1 MEPGEHL
8 LEAEEL
14 WRLTVA
20 HAPVGMALISTTG
33 EFLTVNHALCD
44 LLGYPV
50 EVLTEMVLW
59 QITHPDD
66 LQADLELVHRALS
79 GEISTFQMT
88 RRCLR
93 ADGTFVL
100 CDLSVALLRD
110 ADGTPLHFI
119 SQAMDAG
126 DLHAVTARLE
136 AAEQAVTAEQR
147 KVAALIDSTP
157 VGLVLLDAD
166 GAYQTWN
173 ARHEHFV
180 RLAFPDGHNR
190 AAGQVGFVFD
200 STQSRQLSVDEL
212 PSVRAAS
219 GEDYDDLVVWVGE
232 DPESRRAVSV
242 SARSIRDASGA
253 FRGATLS
260 HHDVTD
266 ALRVSRVKDEFVAL
280 VSHELRTPLAAAMAY
295 LELLEDSPGVD
306 GEVAQH
312 VRAARRN
319 VLRLS
324 HLVADLLF
332 SARAK
337 AGSFALD
344 PHPVDLAVILE
355 EALRSAAIA
364 AGDARVDLEAV
375 LPRRVEV
382 VADGARVRQVV
393 DNLLAN
399 VVAYAGRDR
408 RACLSVVEH
417 EGTVEIVVSDDG
429 EGIAVDDQRE
439 VFTPFF
445 RGQNARRHRVA
456 GTGLGLSIVR
466 TIAEAHGGSATLES
480 TPGEGT
486 TVRVTLAR

>member
-1 MEPGEHL
+1 MESGEHL

-20 HAPVGMALISTTG
+20 HAPIGMALISTDG
-33 EFLTVNHALCD
+33 EFLTVNLALCD

-50 EVLTEMVLW
+50 EVLSEMVLW
-59 QITHPDD
+59 EITHPDD
-66 LQADLELVHRALS
+66 IEADLALVRRALS
-79 GEISTFQMT
+79 GEISSFRMS
-88 RRCLR
+88 RRCRR

-110 ADGTPLHFI
+110 EAGVPLHFI
-119 SQAMDAG
+119 SQVVDIG
-126 DLHAVTARLE
+126 DRRAVAERLE
-136 AAEQAVTAEQR
+136 AAEAALTSEQR
-147 KVAALIDSTP
+147 KIAALIDSVP
-157 VGLVLLDAD
+157 VGLVMLDAT
-166 GAYQTWN
+166 GTHHAWN
-173 ARHEHFV
+173 ARHDHYA
-180 RLAFPDGHNR
+180 RLAYPDGHTGSS
-190 AAGQVGFVFD
+190 GQPGFVFD
-200 STQSRQLSVDEL
+200 GTQSHQLSTEEL
-212 PSVRAAS
+212 PSTRAAA
-219 GEDYDDLVVWVGE
+219 GEDYDDLVIWVGE
-232 DPESRRAVSV
+232 DPESRRALSV
-242 SARSIRDASGA
+242 SARAIRDSSGVFQGSA
-253 FRGATLS
+253 LS
-260 HHDVTD
+260 YHDVTD
-266 ALRVSRVKDEFVAL
+266 VLRVSRVKDEFVAL

-399 VVAYAGRDR
+399 VVAYAGRDSH
-408 RACLSVVEH
+408 ASLSVAEH
-417 EGTVEIVVSDDG
+417 EGEVEIVVSDDG

-445 RGQNARRHRVA
+445 RGQNARTHRVA

-466 TIAEAHGGSATLES
+466 TIAEAHGGSATVES
-480 TPGEGT
+480 TPGKGT

>member
-1 MEPGEHL
+1 MESGEHL
-8 LEAEEL
+8 PAEEL

-20 HAPVGMALISTTG
+20 HAPIGMALISTEG
-33 EFLTVNHALCD
+33 EFMTVNLALCD
-44 LLGYPV
+44 LLGYPA
-50 EVLTEMVLW
+50 EVLSTMVLW
-59 QITHPDD
+59 EITHPDD
-66 LQADLELVHRALS
+66 IEADLALVRRSLA
-79 GEISTFQMT
+79 GEISSFRTA
-88 RRCLR
+88 RRCRR

-110 ADGTPLHFI
+110 ESGVPLHFI
-119 SQAMDAG
+119 SQVVDAG
-126 DLHAVTARLE
+126 DRHAVAERLE
-136 AAEQAVTAEQR
+136 AAEEAVTTEQR
-147 KVAALIDSTP
+147 KVAALIETAP

-180 RLAFPDGHNR
+180 QLAFPDGHSH
-190 AAGQVGFVFD
+190 AAGQVGYVYD
-200 STQSRQLSVDEL
+200 STQSRQLPAEEL
-212 PSVRAAS
+212 PSTRAAS
-219 GEDYDDLVVWVGE
+219 GEDYDDLVVWVGK

-295 LELLEDSPGVD
+295 LELLEDSPEVQ
-306 GEVAQH
+306 GEVGQH

-344 PHPVDLAVILE
+344 PHPVDLTVILE
-355 EALRSAAIA
+355 EALRSASIA
-364 AGDARVDLEAV
+364 AADARVDLEAV